1 MRPASSTGILRPIFA
16 FFVLALGSLTLISKA
31 RSSGQPETPAP
42 PPLQVTVSVSV
53 SNAGGGKLSYQW
65 RSTDGT
71 IVEVNAPSTTW
82 TLPNGPGIHFAYVL
96 VSNGKG
102 GFTERRLLLNTDTI
116 GNLPTLPPPTVLSP
130 PPAGVPAGNFY
141 RSVTEWGSVSAVNH
155 GVRVPNIPE
164 FLEDTST
171 LKHYPPTGTVSTN
184 NEGDFTVSKV
194 PAIAHFTT
202 QCAVDGVTYADCSS
216 NGPSPFT
223 SMPAD
228 FAVTDYVYGTPFTF
242 PPVISGNLVLLDG
255 TPCGTQ
261 NEFFNVHV
269 APTATLLDKFAITLA
284 GPVPV
289 NELGDYSLPYNA
301 NAASVL
307 LKCQGSSVSVTIG
320 SLNSTGVTDLGQVK
334 MPGISAPVISGMTAT
349 LGSKVVGSMF
359 APITSQ
365 PSDIVPLSDAFL
377 TEKGF
382 DTRVEACQYYKAI
395 GATTSCSSAGDLV
408 NPIDFDDWQR
418 QVKIGKYATA
428 GATEYKATY
437 INKEDLNL
445 AREHHSISYGA
456 GNTAAY
462 VCNHVGPKTDGQND
476 VNTAINN
483 TVAGLDLVAC
493 VAMDYMVHTGVNGG
507 KPFTRFF
514 IFGPSGQLLPSV
526 NLDTRREK
534 FVPGTCVVC
543 HGGDKY
549 AGHFSGTAA
558 NVGGHFLPY
567 DTGNFE
573 FSTKAGLTEAAQEE
587 AIYKLNQNVLLAGP
601 TASETSLI
609 SGWYAS
615 GHTLNKSY
623 LPSSWKVQGATAAS
637 FYRNVI
643 ARSCRSCHEA
653 MVPGLNF
660 DDYTNITPGGAFY
673 RGEDATY
680 DVGSTVCGG
689 RQVVRSHSMPN
700 SLITFNRFW
709 NSSGTA
715 VDQPSITSQF
725 FGTNVSP
732 TGTCTEG
739 LVP

>member
-1 MRPASSTGILRPIFA
+1 MRFTSLRGILRPIFG
-16 FFVLALGSLTLISKA
+16 FGVLVMATVALFSKPWSGA
-31 RSSGQPETPAP
+31 RPVPPPPA
-42 PPLQVTVSVSV
+42 PLQVTVSVSV

-71 IVEVNAPSTTW
+71 IVNVNAASTTW
-82 TLPNGPGIHFAYVL
+82 TLPDGPGLHFAYVL

-102 GFTERRLLLNTDTI
+102 GYTERRLALNTDTI
-116 GNLPTLPPPTVLSP
+116 GNPPTLPPPTVLSP

-141 RSVTEWGSVSAVNH
+141 RSVTEWGSVAAVNH
-155 GVRVPNIPE
+155 GVRMPSIPE
-164 FLEDTST
+164 FVEDSGT
-171 LKHYPPTGTVSTN
+171 LKHYPPTGTVSTSN
-184 NEGDFTVSKV
+184 RGEFTISKV
-194 PAIAHFTT
+194 PAITQLIA

-216 NGPSPFT
+216 NGPSPFP
-223 SMPAD
+223 SMPSNV
-228 FAVTDYVYGTPFTF
+228 AVTDYVYGTPLTF
-242 PPVISGNLVLLDG
+242 PPVISGNMVLLDG

-269 APTATLLDKFAITLA
+269 APTATLLNGSGIKLF

-289 NELGDYSLPYNA
+289 SELGDYSLPYNA
-301 NAASVL
+301 SAATVL
-307 LKCQGSSVSVTIG
+307 LKCQGSSVKVAIG

-334 MPGISAPVISGMTAT
+334 MPGISAPVVSGMTAL
-349 LGSKVVGSMF
+349 LGSTVVGSML
-359 APITSQ
+359 APITGQ
-365 PSDIVPLSDAFL
+365 PSDIVSLSDAFL

-382 DTRVEACQYYKAI
+382 DTRVEACQYYKTI
-395 GATTSCSSAGDLV
+395 GATTSCSAAGDLIG
-408 NPIDFDDWQR
+408 PIDFDDWQQ
-418 QVKIGKYATA
+418 QVKIDKYAT
-428 GATEYKATY
+428 GTATEYTATY

-456 GNTAAY
+456 NNTAAY
-462 VCNHVGPKTDGQND
+462 VCNHLGPPTDSQAD
-476 VNTAINN
+476 IDTAINN

-493 VAMDYMVHTGVNGG
+493 VAMDYMVHAKVNGG

-514 IFGPSGQLLPSV
+514 IFGPSGALLPSV
-526 NLDTRREK
+526 NLDSRREK

-573 FSTKAGLTEAAQEE
+573 FSSKVGLREVDQEAS
-587 AIYKLNQNVLLAGP
+587 IYNLNQNVLLAGP
-601 TASETSLI
+601 TASESALI
-609 SGWYAS
+609 AGWYSA
-615 GHTLNKSY
+615 GHTLNKTY
-623 LPSSWKVQGATAAS
+623 LPSSWSGQGATAAS
-637 FYRNVI
+637 FYQNVI

-653 MVPGLNF
+653 MVPGYNF
-660 DDYTNITPGGAFY
+660 DDYTTITPGGAFY

-739 LVP
+739 LIP

>member
-1 MRPASSTGILRPIFA
+1 MRSTSWRGVLRSAFA
-16 FFVLALGSLTLISKA
+16 LAVLATASLTLINKG
-31 RSSGQPETPAP
+31 RSSAHPASPAP
-42 PPLQVTVSVSV
+42 KPLQVTVSVSV

-65 RSTDGT
+65 GSTDGT
-71 IVEVNAPSTTW
+71 IVQVNAATTTW
-82 TLPNGPGIHFAYVL
+82 TLPDGPGIHFAYVL

-102 GFTERRLLLNTDTI
+102 GFTERRVVLNTDTI
-116 GNLPTLPPPTVLSP
+116 GNPPTLPPPTVLSP
-130 PPAGVPAGNFY
+130 PPSGVPSGNFY
-141 RSVTEWGSVSAVNH
+141 REVIEWGSVSAVNH
-155 GVRVPNIPE
+155 GVRMPSIPE
-164 FLEDTST
+164 YIEDSST

-184 NEGDFTVSKV
+184 KQGVFLISKV
-194 PAIAHFTT
+194 PAITHLIT

-216 NGPSPFT
+216 NGPSPFP
-223 SMPAD
+223 SMPSNV
-228 FAVTDYVYGTPFTF
+228 AVTDYVYGTPLTF

-269 APTATLLDKFAITLA
+269 TPTATLLDGAGIKLF

-301 NAASVL
+301 SAATVL
-307 LKCQGSSVSVTIG
+307 LNCQGSSVKVAIG
-320 SLNSTGVTDLGQVK
+320 SLNPTGVTDLGQVK
-334 MPGISAPVISGMTAT
+334 MPGISAPVVSGMTAK
-349 LGSKVVGSMF
+349 LGTTVVGTML
-359 APITSQ
+359 APTSGQ

-377 TEKGF
+377 TEKGL
-382 DTRVEACQYYKAI
+382 DTRIQACQYYKAI
-395 GATTSCSSAGDLV
+395 GAVTSCSSTGGLV
-408 NPIDFDDWQR
+408 GAIDFDDWQQ
-418 QVKIGKYATA
+418 QVKIGKYAT
-428 GATEYKATY
+428 GTATEYTATY

-462 VCNHVGPKTDGQND
+462 VCNHLGPATDSQTD
-476 VNTAINN
+476 INTAIDN

-493 VAMDYMVHTGVNGG
+493 VAMDYMSHTGVNGG

-514 IFGPSGQLLPSV
+514 IFGPSGALLPSV

-549 AGHFSGTAA
+549 AGHFGPPTP

-573 FSTKAGLTEAAQEE
+573 FSTKAGLTEADQE
-587 AIYKLNQNVLLAGP
+587 ASIYNLNQNVLLAGP
-601 TASETSLI
+601 TAAESSLI
-609 SGWYAS
+609 AGWYSA
-615 GHTLNKSY
+615 GHTLNKTY
-623 LPSSWKVQGATAAS
+623 LPASWVGQGATAAS
-637 FYRNVI
+637 YYQNVL
-643 ARSCRSCHEA
+643 ARSCRSCHTA
-653 MVPGLNF
+653 MVSGLDF
-660 DDYTNITPGGAFY
+660 DNYANITPGGPFY

>member
-1 MRPASSTGILRPIFA
+1 MTPTTRLRGLARPA
-16 FFVLALGSLTLISKA
+16 LALTGLTLVSLALFSKPRPA
-31 RSSGQPETPAP
+31 AYPEIPA

-53 SNAGGGKLSYQW
+53 SSAGGGKLSYKW
-65 RSTDGT
+65 GSTDGT
-71 IVEVNAPSTTW
+71 IVQVNAASTTW
-82 TLPNGPGIHFAYVL
+82 TLPDGPGIHFAYVL

-116 GNLPTLPPPTVLSP
+116 GNPPTLPPPTVLSP

-141 RSVTEWGSVSAVNH
+141 RSVIEWGSVSAVNH
-155 GVRVPNIPE
+155 GVRMPSVPE
-164 FLEDTST
+164 YLENSST

-184 NEGDFTVSKV
+184 NEGAFTISKV
-194 PAIAHFTT
+194 PAITQFTT
-202 QCAVDGVTYADCSS
+202 QCAADGVTYADCTS
-216 NGPSPFT
+216 NGPVTP
-223 SMPAD
+223 SMPSD
-228 FAVTDYVYGTPFTF
+228 VAVTDYVYGTPLTF

-269 APTATLLDKFAITLA
+269 EPTATLLDKSGIKLA
-284 GPVPV
+284 GPVNV

-301 NAASVL
+301 SAASVS
-307 LKCQGSSVSVTIG
+307 LKCQGSSVKVAIT
-320 SLNSTGVTDLGQVK
+320 SLNATGVTDLGQVK

-349 LGSKVVGSMF
+349 LGSTVVGQM
-359 APITSQ
+359 AQPITGQ

-377 TEKGF
+377 TEKGS
-382 DTRVEACQYYKAI
+382 DTRLQACQYYKAI
-395 GATTSCSSAGDLV
+395 GATTSCSSTGGLV
-408 NPIDFDDWQR
+408 GPIDFDDWQQ
-418 QVKIGKYATA
+418 QVKIGKYAT
-428 GATEYKATY
+428 GATEYTATY

-456 GNTAAY
+456 NNTAAY
-462 VCNHVGPKTDGQND
+462 VCNHVGPATDSQANI
-476 VNTAINN
+476 NTAIDN

-507 KPFTRFF
+507 KPFTRFY
-514 IFGPSGQLLPSV
+514 IFGPSGALLPSV

-534 FVPGTCVVC
+534 FVPGTCLVC

-573 FSTKAGLTEAAQEE
+573 FSTKAGLTEASQEA
-587 AIYKLNQNVLLAGP
+587 AIYNLNQNVLLAGP
-601 TASETSLI
+601 TASESALI
-609 SGWYAS
+609 AGWYS
-615 GHTLNKSY
+615 SSHTLNKTY
-623 LPSSWKVQGATAAS
+623 LPSSWSGKGATAAS

-660 DDYTNITPGGAFY
+660 DDYTKITPGGTFY

-680 DVGSTVCGG
+680 DVGTTVCGG